1 MSGEAI
7 RLRALRDFEPRDQV
21 LVLLLAAMLVI
32 FFGKSLESSLI
43 GNVKALAM
51 IMAPIGIV
59 AAGQTLVI
67 ITGGVD
73 LSVGSVVA
81 LTSVITAYLAAIGL
95 GPLGTFN
102 PWIAAVIALGI
113 ATGVGWLH
121 GTLVSRYGLAPFVV
135 TFGSLSLLRG
145 LAQVISNGSPI
156 NLRGSTFDWMWANAL
171 GFIPV
176 PALIMLIIFIVTAY
190 LLRNSRY
197 GRYAYAIGSNE
208 NVARL
213 SGVNVARTRQI
224 IYASSGLLTGIAGLM
239 LLALI
244 KGGSFNNGQ
253 DYELT
258 SIAAVII
265 GGTSL
270 KGGSG
275 GVWGTL
281 GGILLMSLV
290 QQGLVLFSAP
300 PLWNQVLTGAIILSA
315 ALIDIQRRRLQEAAA
330 LPPVP
335 PAPLPPP
342 NTLSQATSRLHQIV
356 NERIGPTTLR
366 LYLLDRE
373 TDALVS
379 QDAATAS
386 ALALETRKD
395 GKPVYSNDL
404 RKENPFGITEPD
416 VRAAAAF
423 PLLCQ
428 NRFIGVVELQSAK
441 PGIFNP
447 FNLEAA
453 MQAASTLAGHIEDYW
468 LLESGW
474 LARQVREALRRL
486 NDEAELEHC
495 PLAEWLLPTHPHRS
509 VILRSV
515 ILDGINHLRAEKID
529 PASRTARR
537 YQILRQTYIDQRNTD
552 NIIRDLGLSRRQ
564 YFYDLKEAVDGVTHY
579 LFSQRRR

>member
-7 RLRALRDFEPRDQV
+7 RYRMLRDFERRDRV
-21 LVLLLAAMLVI
+21 LLVLLAAMLVI
-32 FFGKSLESSLI
+32 FFSKSLESSLI
-43 GNVKALAM
+43 GNIKALAM

-81 LTSVITAYLAAIGL
+81 LTSVITAYLAAVGL

-102 PWIAAVIALGI
+102 PWIAAGIALGI

-121 GTLVSRYGLAPFVV
+121 GTLISRYGLAPFVV

-156 NLRGSTFDWMWANAL
+156 NLRGSTFDWMWANAF

-176 PALIMLIIFIVTAY
+176 PALLMLSLFIITGY

-213 SGVNVARTRQI
+213 SGVNVGRTRQI
-224 IYASSGLLTGIAGLM
+224 IYAASGLLTGIAGLM

-300 PLWNQVLTGAIILSA
+300 PLWNQVLTGAIIISA

-330 LPPVP
+330 LPPAP
-335 PAPLPPP
+335 PVPLPPP
-342 NTLSQATSRLHQIV
+342 NTLDQATNRLHHLF
-356 NERIGPTTLR
+356 NERLGQIN
-366 LYLLDRE
+366 LYLYLPDRE
-373 TDALVS
+373 TDTLVRTDGTS
-379 QDAATAS
+379 AS
-386 ALALETRKD
+386 ALVMEVRAS
-395 GKPVYSNDL
+395 GKPHYTNDL
-404 RKENPFGITEPD
+404 RKENPFGIIEPD
-416 VRAAAAF
+416 VRAAAAI
-423 PLLCQ
+423 PLFWQ
-428 NRFIGVVELQSAK
+428 NRLVGVAELHSTK

-447 FNLEAA
+447 ANLETAI
-453 MQAASTLAGHIEDYW
+453 QTSSTLVSSIEDYW

-474 LARQVREALRRL
+474 LAQQVREALRKL
-486 NDEAELEHC
+486 NDEVELDHSA
-495 PLAEWLLPTHPHRS
+495 LAEWLLPTHPNRS
-509 VILRSV
+509 AALRQ
-515 ILDGINHLRAEKID
+515 LMLEAINHLRAEKID

-537 YQILRQTYIDQRNTD
+537 YQILRQTYIDQRNAD
-552 NIIRDLGLSRRQ
+552 NIIHDLGLSRRQ
-564 YFYDLKEAVDGVTHY
+564 YFYDLKEAIDGVTHY